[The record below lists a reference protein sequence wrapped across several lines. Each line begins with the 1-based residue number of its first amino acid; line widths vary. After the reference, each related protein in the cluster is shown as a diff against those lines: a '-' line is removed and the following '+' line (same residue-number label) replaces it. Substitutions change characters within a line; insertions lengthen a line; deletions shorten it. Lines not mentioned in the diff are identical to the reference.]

1 MHPERYWAI
10 DGSIERDI
18 PTGDMYV
25 ERGKAP
31 WIAEMYGYSFGAAV
45 AGVDHVVTQGV
56 VMYPRDVLGK
66 HTTPHIIH
74 YGIDFSVGN
83 RYTWNKMSFKKLV
96 RGPVSAPHPPSRR
109 AAHSGLRRAGCLA
122 VPGPLLRRA
131 AQTDLPPRQDRRQG
145 ARRLP
150 RRPNLARQTV
160 DILPGPL
167 RWSTL

>member
-1 MHPERYWAI
+1 MQVRMHPERYWAT
-10 DGSIERDI
+10 DRSIERDI

-45 AGVDHVVTQGV
+45 AGVDHVVTKGV
-56 VMYPRDVLGK
+56 VMYPRDVFSVRNL
-66 HTTPHIIH
+66 PHIIH
-74 YGIDFSVGN
+74 YGIDFTVGN
-83 RYTWNKMSFKKLV
+83 RYSWNKMSFKQLV

-131 AQTDLPPRQDRRQG
+131 AHTDLPQR
-145 ARRLP
+145 
-150 RRPNLARQTV
+150 
-160 DILPGPL
+160 
-167 RWSTL
+167 